1 MTVHDLKNTD
11 VLFWK
16 GKSVNYV
23 TLHIQMVYI
32 FIWDMLKKYLKAKIR
47 PNLLLV
53 DCYSTTFSV
62 TLWHIFCDIVTS
74 LNLSFCPPIFRVKS
88 LFFIATDIY
97 FKLLY
102 IVNVFFSHQILQ
114 MHFEDKCHNVTLSR
128 DIVTFLWHCDTSEFD
143 VLFSYLLVWNL
154 CKILLFAFGAE

>member
-23 TLHIQMVYI
+23 TLHIQMVYV

-102 IVNVFFSHQILQ
+102 IVNVFFQVIKSSKCILKMTVTMSH
-114 MHFEDKCHNVTLSR
+114 CHVTLWHFC
-128 DIVTFLWHCDTSEFD
+128 DIVTHLNFMYF
-143 VLFSYLLVWNL
+143 FSYL
-154 CKILLFAFGAE
+154 